1 MVLLAQ
7 RWRLAAEVLRPG
19 VDVARGELDIR
30 RHRGG
35 QAKAVVAPRRAE
47 ETSSAWVD
55 DGNGGRGVP
64 PPEGAAADAAPASAR

>member
-7 RWRLAAEVLRPG
+7 RRRLAVEVLRPG
-19 VDVARGELDIR
+19 ADVARGDVR